1 MADNG
6 PFSHDS
12 SSRNDPRALS
22 RLSPSP
28 DALKLIPYEAARRL
42 QILPLRVDE
51 TGRLV
56 ALSLHAGD
64 MLLADEVRALCRQ
77 SVALV
82 QSTEASL
89 SAEIDRAYQFS
100 EEVARLAG
108 ESELSRAQAPDEYD
122 DDSPA
127 AEIVERIIAQAVRE
141 QASDVHIEPGEAK
154 TRVRFRIDGHLFNA
168 LEMPLAAHPSVTARV
183 KIMAGMDIAEKR
195 VPQDGRIHRVFAGR
209 EYDLRVSTLPSIRGE
224 KTVLRLLDGDGEA
237 MTLDTLGCCTEE
249 MKTIRRL
256 LSGRRGLILNTGP
269 IGSGKTTTLHAM
281 MRELKTDEFNAIT
294 IEDPVEY
301 RLPSATQ
308 VQVNE
313 KSGLTFA
320 SALRAVLRQDMDFLL
335 LGEIRDVE
343 TAALAVRAAI
353 TGHLILTTLHC
364 GEAAAAPARMVD
376 MGVPPYLLGACLRGV
391 LSQRLLR
398 RLCPHCRHELT
409 GSAAE
414 LRALGLPPDVHVY
427 QAVGCPKCGGRGYH
441 GRIAAFEILSVS
453 PALAQ
458 MIVKGATAAEIASQA
473 EGEGMV
479 PLRRSVASLVQCGVT
494 SCEEALA
501 SLGE

>member
-1 MADNG
+1 MERNG
-6 PFSHDS
+6 S
-12 SSRNDPRALS
+12 SAPDKGRGTDARALS
-22 RLSPSP
+22 RLSPSSE
-28 DALKLIPYEAARRL
+28 ALRLVPYEAARRL
-42 QILPLRVDE
+42 QILPLRIDE

-56 ALSLHAGD
+56 AFSLHAGD
-64 MLLADEVRALCRQ
+64 MFLADEVRALCRQ
-77 SVALV
+77 PVTLV
-82 QSTEASL
+82 QAAEASL
-89 SAEIDRAYQFS
+89 SAEIERAYQFS
-100 EEVARLAG
+100 GEVARLAG
-108 ESELSRAQAPDEYD
+108 EEVSPAVQVSDEYED
-122 DDSPA
+122 GSPA
-127 AEIVERIIAQAVRE
+127 AEIVERIVAQALRE
-141 QASDVHIEPGEAK
+141 RASDVHIEPGDTK

-168 LEMPLAAHPSVTARV
+168 LEMPLASHPSVTARV
-183 KIMAGMDIAEKR
+183 KLMAGMDIAEKR
-195 VPQDGRIHRVFAGR
+195 TPQDGRIHRAFEGR
-209 EYDLRVSTLPSIRGE
+209 DYDLRVSTLPSIRGE
-224 KTVLRLLDGDGEA
+224 KTVLRILDGDREA
-237 MTLDTLGCCTEE
+237 MTLDALGCSPAE
-249 MKTIRRL
+249 MAAIRRL

-301 RLPSATQ
+301 RLPQATQ

-320 SALRAVLRQDMDFLL
+320 SALRAVLRQDMDLLL
-335 LGEIRDVE
+335 LGEIRDQE

-398 RLCPHCRHELT
+398 RLCPHCRRAVT
-409 GSAAE
+409 GDAAE
-414 LRALGLPPDVHVY
+414 LRALGLTQGTMVY
-427 QAVGCPKCGGRGYH
+427 QAVGCPQCGGRGYH
-441 GRIAAFEILSVS
+441 GRIAAFEILSIS

-458 MIVKGATAAEIASQA
+458 SIVRGATAAEIASQA
-473 EGEGMV
+473 QAEGMV
-479 PLRRSVASLVQCGVT
+479 PLRQNAASLVQQGVT